1 MRKQV
6 FGKIVL
12 LLLFIF
18 SSSIYSQYDKVVV
31 VGASIM
37 EQIYGRDLN
46 TPNSARTTEWKA
58 SGVDVDVYGYGFG
71 GSNINDII
79 SVLETAMNTHTSNTL
94 FMVHIGGNNVT
105 DTRPYNTATATQL
118 QNISDD
124 YDALITAIGQTR
136 KENVIIM
143 PITFRTYDIAEDIYN
158 NESLGS
164 LPYNQDILIPK
175 ILANTPSQIN
185 IDGNPIVDLYNFTR
199 TNYLTYFDVGAA
211 GFDGV
216 HPSVL
221 GEDLLSEF
229 MRTRAA
235 YFINGGAVP
244 DPLTTNIAVTG
255 VNLSSNMVSLITGE
269 SVSLTATVVP
279 NNATNQSL
287 VWTSDNLSVAT
298 VNNGLVSTISSGSA
312 TITVTTDDGGYS
324 DTVLISVYDDTD
336 GDGVADNLEAS
347 TAEALDPCLPVQAAG
362 YTGYDAANAI
372 WAAAD
377 CDGDGLINS
386 VEVTNGTDPYLL
398 VDTDG
403 DGIDDDNETN
413 DGTDLNDPC
422 DPVQGA
428 GYTGYDSA
436 NAIWAAADCDGDGV
450 VNGDEATNGT
460 DPYQASGDTD
470 GDGIDDDNETNDGTD
485 LNDPCNP
492 VQGAGYTGYDSA
504 NAIWAAAD
512 CDGDGVV
519 NGDEATNG
527 TDPYQASGDTDGD
540 GIDDDNETNDGTDL
554 NDPCDPV
561 QGAGY
566 TGYDSANAIWAAADC
581 DGDGVVNGDEATN
594 GTDSYQASGD
604 TDGDGIDDDN
614 ETNDGT
620 DLNDP
625 CDPVQSAGY
634 MGYDSANAIWA
645 VADCDGDSL
654 SNRDEYESGTDPYE
668 YTIQNDEDNDGVTNE
683 NDNCPTTYN
692 PGQEDFDQDGI
703 GDACDLDIDNDG
715 VPNEE
720 DICEDTSNG
729 AIVDTD
735 GCEISLGAENF
746 KVKTIGTSCVG
757 SENAKIEV
765 SAEKTMNYVAV
776 LTNSNGGEAGN
787 VEFTKDLLFNDLPAD
802 SYTLCISI
810 KNVSG
815 YEQCYNLIVSEPEP
829 LGVELNMTGLENQ
842 VDMELSGSDSYTI
855 ELNGKVYET
864 TENKVTLTLR
874 TTIENKIK
882 ISTDLICQGT
892 FEKVIVLGKKG
903 YVYPNPIDD
912 KDLTVYVGG
921 QAYEKVQLNVFDI
934 NGTRAISQ
942 NLESDGQGHV
952 KINVAQLSKGV
963 YFLVVTTLNSI
974 THYKI
979 IKK

>member
-6 FGKIVL
+6 FGKIVLLL

-37 EQIYGRDLN
+37 EQVYGRDLN

-136 KENVIIM
+136 KEDVIIM

-347 TAEALDPCLPVQAAG
+347 AAEALDPCLPVQAAG

-485 LNDPCNP
+485 LNDPC
-492 VQGAGYTGYDSA
+492 
-504 NAIWAAAD
+504 
-512 CDGDGVV
+512 
-519 NGDEATNG
+519 
-527 TDPYQASGDTDGD
+527 
-540 GIDDDNETNDGTDL
+540 
-554 NDPCDPV
+554 
-561 QGAGY
+561 
-566 TGYDSANAIWAAADC
+566 
-581 DGDGVVNGDEATN
+581 
-594 GTDSYQASGD
+594 
-604 TDGDGIDDDN
+604 
-614 ETNDGT
+614 
-620 DLNDP
+620 
-625 CDPVQSAGY
+625 DPVQSAGY
-634 MGYDSANAIWA
+634 TGYDSANAIWA

-668 YTIQNDEDNDGVTNE
+668 YTIQNDEDNDGITNE

-757 SENAKIEV
+757 SENAQIEV

-787 VEFTKDLLFNDLPAD
+787 VEFTKDLFFNDLPAD

-864 TENKVTLTLR
+864 TENKVTLTLS

-942 NLESDGQGHV
+942 NLESDSQGYV